1 MEGVTKN
8 VRTEESNKMRKVDFC
23 SSPTVTANCLKTF
36 QRALLKTNPI
46 RNCSQLE
53 QSKVKHNTQLRC
65 KHSATMKCSG
75 HNEPNI

>member
-1 MEGVTKN
+1 MEGVAKN
-8 VRTEESNKMRKVDFC
+8 IRTEESNKMRKVDFC
-23 SSPTVTANCLKTF
+23 PTVTANCLKTF

-53 QSKVKHNTQLRC
+53 QSKVKYFTQLRC
-65 KHSATMKCSG
+65 KHSASMKCSG